1 MTNLVSIIIPNYN
14 RESLIGET
22 LDSILAQTYNN
33 WECIIVDDG
42 STDNSLK
49 TINQYIQKDKR
60 FKLFLRPE
68 KYLKGANACRNIGMQ
83 KSKGDYVIF
92 FDSDDLMTKNHVEL
106 KLDFILEKKLDFA
119 VFKTK
124 NFGNIQN
131 EEIYNDYSAYQKYEL
146 NADNYLLNRLRI
158 FTLDLIVS
166 KKIINKCVF
175 YYKNKADIENVLMT
189 QLVLLSDNSDFK
201 DEIVS
206 LRRCHDNNLTFEV
219 VKDRTTTLTHNFFYY
234 YNILDFI
241 YSLGASIEA
250 KKFILNQLLYNYRK
264 ISFTLDVSFFEF
276 FWKVFKFKEFS
287 ILLGIVAQRL
297 KK

>member
-1 MTNLVSIIIPNYN
+1 MNHLVSIIIPNYN
-14 RESLIGET
+14 RESLIRET
-22 LDSILAQTYNN
+22 LDSILAQTYYN

-42 STDNSLK
+42 STDKSLE
-49 TINQYIQKDKR
+49 TIEQYVKIDSR
-60 FKLFLRPE
+60 FKLFTRPE
-68 KYLKGANACRNIGMQ
+68 NHPKGANACRNIGMK
-83 KSKGDYVIF
+83 KSQGDFIIF
-92 FDSDDLMTKNHVEL
+92 FDSDDLMLRNHVEQ
-106 KLDFILEKKLDFA
+106 KLDFVLEQKLDFA

-124 NFGNIQN
+124 NFGNIPD

-166 KKIINKCVF
+166 KKIIDKCVF

-189 QLVLLSDNSDFK
+189 QLVLLSGNSAFK

-219 VKDRTTTLTHNFFYY
+219 VKDRKTTLTHSFFYY

-241 YSLGASIEA
+241 NNLGASSEA
-250 KKFILNQLLYNYRK
+250 KQFILNQLLHHYRK
-264 ISFTLDVSFFEF
+264 IDFTLDVSFFEF
-276 FWKVFKFKEFS
+276 FWKVFKFKKPS
-287 ILLGIVAQRL
+287 ILLGIIVHRL

>member
-14 RESLIGET
+14 RETLIGET
-22 LDSILAQTYNN
+22 LDSIFAQTYSH

-42 STDNSLK
+42 STDNSLEIIK
-49 TINQYIQKDKR
+49 QYTTDDQR

-68 KYLKGANACRNIGMQ
+68 KHPKGANACRNIGMQ
-83 KSKGDYVIF
+83 KSNGEYIIF
-92 FDSDDLMTKNHVEL
+92 FDSDDLMTNNHIEQ
-106 KLDFILEKKLDFA
+106 KLNFILEKKIDFA

-124 NFGNIQN
+124 NFGNIPD

-166 KKIINKCVF
+166 KKILDKCVF
-175 YYKNKADIENVLMT
+175 YYKNQADIENVLMT
-189 QLVLLSDNSDFK
+189 QLVLLSNNSAFK

-219 VKDRTTTLTHNFFYY
+219 VKDSTTTLTHSFFYY

-241 YSLGASIEA
+241 YELHASA
-250 KKFILNQLLYNYRK
+250 KAKQFILNQLLHNYRK
-264 ISFTLDVSFFEF
+264 INFGLEVSFFEF
-276 FWKVFKFKEFS
+276 FWKIFKFKKPS
-287 ILLGIVAQRL
+287 ILLGIIVHRL

>member
-22 LDSILAQTYNN
+22 LDSILAQSYDH

-42 STDNSLK
+42 STDKSQFVIEEYAK
-49 TINQYIQKDKR
+49 RDPR
-60 FKLFLRPE
+60 FKLFLRPKE
-68 KYLKGANACRNIGMQ
+68 HPKGANACRNIGMQ
-83 KSKGDYVIF
+83 KSNGDYLIF
-92 FDSDDLMTKNHVEL
+92 FDSDDLMLENHVEQ
-106 KLDFILEKKLDFA
+106 KLSFVLEKKLDFA

-124 NFGNIQN
+124 NFGNIPD
-131 EEIYNDYSAYQKYEL
+131 EEIYNDYSAYEKYSL

-166 KKIINKCVF
+166 KKIAEKCTF

-189 QLVLLSDNSDFK
+189 QLVLLSDNSAFK

-206 LRRCHDNNLTFEV
+206 LRRCHDSNLTFEV
-219 VKDRTTTLTHNFFYY
+219 VKDNKTTLIHRFFYY
-234 YNILDFI
+234 YNILGFI
-241 YSLGASIEA
+241 YTLKASSEA
-250 KKFILNQLLYNYRK
+250 KQFILNQLLHNYRK
-264 ISFTLDVSFFEF
+264 IDFGLEVSFPEF
-276 FWKVFKFKEFS
+276 FWKVFKFKKPS
-287 ILLGIVAQRL
+287 ILLGIIVHRL